1 MRPSLLAFQRPPLKH
16 LKLQVG
22 RNTFGKLYRLTTR
35 ADASMGFLPELSGGE
50 KKPGTSSGE
59 FFTESSFMIGQ
70 QNVSMLCK

>member
-1 MRPSLLAFQRPPLKH
+1 MHHCIGGSLYQKFLLMDEAKFVGLAFQRPPLKH

-50 KKPGTSSGE
+50 KKTRN
-59 FFTESSFMIGQ
+59 IQ
-70 QNVSMLCK
+70 R

>member
-50 KKPGTSSGE
+50 KKQEHLAVNFSQ
-59 FFTESSFMIGQ
+59 ESSFMIGQ